1 MSAKE
6 IRISGIQ
13 TASAKGAPM
22 EARSSVLVV
31 ADVGIEDDRYATGT
45 GAYSKSRRQNVP
57 PELGQVRSVIR
68 DVSFIARGA
77 IQAANEGVAEP
88 FTFVDT
94 RRNVELDTDEDL
106 RDLIGVYF
114 WLSAVLCLGIEPCD
128 PCDRPSSLSGKPG
141 FREQFTNRGGLRAR
155 VVRGGL
161 MQLADQLII
170 VSIADLEA

>member
-13 TASAKGAPM
+13 TAPTKGAPM
-22 EARSSVLVV
+22 EAKPSVFVV

-57 PELGQVRSVIR
+57 PELGQDRSVIR

-77 IQAANEGVAEP
+77 IRAANEGAEEL
-88 FTFVDT
+88 FTFADT
-94 RRNVELDTDEDL
+94 RRNVELDTDNDL

-114 WLSAVLCLGIEPCD
+114 WLGAVLFLGIEPCD
-128 PCDRPSSLSGKPG
+128 PCDRPSSHSGKPG
-141 FREQFTNRGGLRAR
+141 FRQQFANRGGLRAR

-161 MQLADQLII
+161 MQLADQLTI
-170 VSIADLEA
+170 VPVADLEA